1 MANSSSPTGAHGPS
15 KGHVLGSAGGII
27 AGITGFMYAYSFLVM
42 RDAGHASIWLLISA
56 TASSAAL
63 VTLYSRVQATD
74 PTIALWALL
83 LGVIGAIGSAVHGG
97 YDLANAIHPPGT
109 NNPDLPNAIDP
120 RGLLTFG
127 VASLSLFAYA
137 HVMYRTPGIPRGLTW
152 LATLLGVLSLDLYI
166 GRLTVLEPTSPIIAY
181 PAILAGFLVNP
192 VWYLWLGIVLWRRE
206 A

>member
-1 MANSSSPTGAHGPS
+1 MANSYSPTAAHGPS
-15 KGHVLGSAGGII
+15 KGHILGSAGGII

-56 TASSAAL
+56 LASSAAL

-83 LGVIGAIGSAVHGG
+83 LGVTGAIGSAVHGG
-97 YDLANAIHPPGT
+97 YDLA
-109 NNPDLPNAIDP
+109 
-120 RGLLTFG
+120 
-127 VASLSLFAYA
+127 
-137 HVMYRTPGIPRGLTW
+137 HVMDRTSDIPRGLTW
-152 LATLLGVLSLDLYI
+152 LAALLALLSLDLYI

-192 VWYLWLGIVLWRRE
+192 VWYLWLGIVLWRHE